1 MYRFI
6 KNKETASIFVFGDF
20 NDYMIQRDSCVII
33 NTTLRKGQGVSEAGE
48 QSSKVILAGTARR
61 KFWLRAPQGRPGPP
75 AITHRTGL
83 QESII
88 SIMLSQPKA
97 KEAFDS
103 FSPKDTIT
111 PPEEDKLDN
120 DLQKETTV
128 LGSIQILCCLLIL
141 SLGAILVSS
150 PYSSHLKPAVST
162 MLMSGYPFLGA
173 LCFAIAGFFSI
184 ISGKKSTKPF
194 AVSSLTSNA
203 VSSVVAVT
211 GLILLADSL
220 VALGSASQLCG
231 SQREHLTS
239 LPNSEY
245 DYPTYKVEGCVLD
258 SVSLTGVLVV
268 MFFFT
273 VLELLLAAYASVF
286 WWKEV
291 YSGNPG
297 SSFSLPQSQ
306 DYIKHVKDFFKVMDV
321 RTLSLREKKKEKP
334 SAQGKV

>member
-1 MYRFI
+1 
-6 KNKETASIFVFGDF
+6 
-20 NDYMIQRDSCVII
+20 
-33 NTTLRKGQGVSEAGE
+33 
-48 QSSKVILAGTARR
+48 
-61 KFWLRAPQGRPGPP
+61 
-75 AITHRTGL
+75 
-83 QESII
+83 
-88 SIMLSQPKA
+88 MLSQPKA

-103 FSPKDTIT
+103 FTPKDTFI
-111 PPEEDKLDN
+111 PSKEGKLDN

-162 MLMSGYPFLGA
+162 ILMYPFLGA
-173 LCFAIAGFFSI
+173 LCFAIAGFLSI

-239 LPNSEY
+239 LPDLEY
-245 DYPTYKVEGCVLD
+245 DYPIYDFEDCVLD
-258 SVSLTGVLVV
+258 GVSLTGVLVV
-268 MFFFT
+268 MFFLT
-273 VLELLLAAYASVF
+273 LLEFLLAAYASVF

-291 YSGNPG
+291 YSSNPG
-297 SSFSLPQSQ
+297 LQ
-306 DYIKHVKDFFKVMDV
+306 DYIKYVKDFFKVMDV
-321 RTLSLREKKKEKP
+321 RTLNLREKKEEKH